1 MDNKERDPLR
11 RLVQASM
18 LAAMACV
25 ATLVIQIPSP
35 MNGYVNLGDAV
46 VLLSGWLL
54 GPWYGFAA
62 AGVGSMLADLF
73 SGYAHYAAGTLLI
86 KGAMAAVAGAL
97 CGAVC
102 RMGGRPLPA
111 RLISAAAA
119 ETVMVLGYFAFAG
132 LWLGNGLA
140 AAASIPG
147 NLVQAAF
154 GLAAGILLAAAL
166 GRAGVGLAGG
176 GTGRKI

>member
-1 MDNKERDPLR
+1 MGNKERDSLR

-18 LAAMACV
+18 LAAMACA

-86 KGAMAAVAGAL
+86 KGAMAAVAGL
-97 CGAVC
+97 RITPSG
-102 RMGGRPLPA
+102 
-111 RLISAAAA
+111 
-119 ETVMVLGYFAFAG
+119 
-132 LWLGNGLA
+132 
-140 AAASIPG
+140 
-147 NLVQAAF
+147 
-154 GLAAGILLAAAL
+154 
-166 GRAGVGLAGG
+166 
-176 GTGRKI
+176 